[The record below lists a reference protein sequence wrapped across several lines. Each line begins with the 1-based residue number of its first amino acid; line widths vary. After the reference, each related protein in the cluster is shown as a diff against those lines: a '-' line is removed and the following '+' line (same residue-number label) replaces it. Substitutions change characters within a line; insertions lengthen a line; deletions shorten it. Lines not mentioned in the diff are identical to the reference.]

1 MNTKIY
7 IDTRRRETNGYCPVR
22 IMIRTGSQSA
32 CITVENVRVLPES
45 WDGSRV
51 VGVPNANAI
60 STKISTFKADIDR
73 ALFIMEKDL
82 AGLTAT
88 QVKQRV
94 LAFMSPDK
102 NGVLLYDML
111 NEHAKKVKPNTA
123 NLYIYTADQVKSFA
137 PAVLISDIDRRWL
150 EAFDTWMM
158 RGNLATNTRAI
169 VMRNIR
175 TVYNEALD
183 DGIVS
188 TYPFR
193 KFKIKQEQTEKR
205 SLTLDELATLY
216 NMDVEEWQRIYVDYF
231 FLCFF
236 LCGINLV
243 DLAALRDEDYQSG
256 RIRYRRAKTGRLYS
270 IKVEPEA
277 LSLIRKYKGRDGHL
291 IDILDRHKN
300 YKDFAAHMTNGL
312 QKVGMDCRP
321 GCKQTGRALFPK
333 LSQYWCRH
341 SWATLAYEL
350 DIPMEVIA
358 QGLGHSYGSKTT
370 SVYIRP
376 NQQKADDA
384 NRKVIDALIQYK
396 PTSR

>member
-1 MNTKIY
+1 MNTKVY
-7 IDTRRRETNGYCPVR
+7 IDTRRREQTGYCPVR

-32 CITVENVRVLPES
+32 CITVENVRVLPET
-45 WDGSRV
+45 WDGSRI

-60 STKISTFKADIDR
+60 STKISAAKADIDK
-73 ALFIMEKDL
+73 ALFILEKQL
-82 AGLTAT
+82 VGLTAT

-94 LAFMSPDK
+94 LAYLSPER
-102 NGVLLYDML
+102 NGVLLYDMVID
-111 NEHAKKVKPNTA
+111 HAKKVKPNTA
-123 NLYIYTADQVKSFA
+123 NLYVYTANQIKSFDSG
-137 PAVLISDIDRRWL
+137 VLISDIDRRWL
-150 EAFDTWMM
+150 ESFDTWLM
-158 RGNLATNTRAI
+158 RGGLKVNSRSI
-169 VMRNIR
+169 IMRNIR

-183 DGIVS
+183 DGIVT

-205 SLTLDELATLY
+205 SLSLDELYTLY
-216 NMDVEEWQRIYVDYF
+216 NIEVEDWQQVYIDYF

-243 DLAALRDEDYQSG
+243 DLARLRDEDYQAG

-277 LSLIRKYKGRDGHL
+277 QLLIEKYKGRDGHL
-291 IDILDRHKN
+291 IDILDHYKN
-300 YKDFAAHMTNGL
+300 YKDFAAHLTNGL
-312 QKVGMDCRP
+312 QKIGMSCKN
-321 GCKQTGRALFPK
+321 GCKHTGTPLFPK
-333 LSQYWCRH
+333 ISQYWCRH

-350 DIPMEVIA
+350 GIPMEIIA

-384 NRKVIDALIQYK
+384 NRKVIDTLIQHR

>member
-1 MNTKIY
+1 MNTKVY
-7 IDTRRRETNGYCPVR
+7 IDTRRREQSGYCPVR
-22 IMIRTGSQSA
+22 IMIRAGSQSA
-32 CITVENVRVLPES
+32 CVTVENVRVLPET

-51 VGVPNANAI
+51 VGVPDANAI
-60 STKISTFKADIDR
+60 STKISSLKADIDR
-73 ALFIMEKDL
+73 ALFILEKDL
-82 AGLTAT
+82 QGLTAT
-88 QVKQRV
+88 QIKQRV
-94 LAFMSPDK
+94 LAFLTPEK

-111 NEHAKKVKPNTA
+111 IEHSKKVKPNTA
-123 NLYIYTADQVKSFA
+123 HLYQYAAAQVKEFDA
-137 PAVLISDIDRRWL
+137 AVLISNVDRRWL
-150 EAFDTWMM
+150 ESFDNWMY
-158 RGNLATNTRAI
+158 RGNLATNSRAI
-169 VMRNIR
+169 IMRNIR

-183 DGIVS
+183 DGVVS

-193 KFKIKQEQTEKR
+193 KYKIKHVQTEKR
-205 SLTLDELATLY
+205 SLTLNELTTLY
-216 NMDVEEWQRIYVDYF
+216 NINVEEWQKIYIDYF

-243 DLAALRDEDYQSG
+243 DLAALTDDSYQQG

-277 LSLIRKYKGRDGHL
+277 QSLIKKYKGRNGHL
-291 IDILDRHKN
+291 VDILDHYKN

-312 QKVGMDCRP
+312 RKIGMDCKP
-321 GCKQTGRALFPK
+321 GCKQTGRALFPG
-333 LSQYWCRH
+333 LTQYWCRH

-350 DIPMEVIA
+350 DIPQEIIA
-358 QGLGHSYGSKTT
+358 QGLGHSYGSKIT

-384 NRKVIDALIQYK
+384 NRKVIDALIQHE